1 MIQPSHQLVTPEEY
15 LAQEEI
21 SRDKHEYWFGETYM
35 MAGTSINHNQIV
47 NNTFKAFDRK
57 LEGRP
62 CRVFT
67 SDIRLR
73 SPKDDVYTYPDVM
86 VICGKIEIDPRQK
99 DTVMNPQVIVEVWSD
114 STRDYD
120 RGEKFKMCRKISSL
134 HEYVMIDQSA
144 PYIEH
149 YRRDGHFW
157 ILETLEGM
165 EAILRLRSLDL
176 EISFADIYR
185 QIEWTEQ
192 NKPTHKRKERIRKQ
206 NPK

>member
-1 MIQPSHQLVTPEEY
+1 MIHPSHQFITPEEY
-15 LAQEEI
+15 LAQEEL

-35 MAGTSINHNQIV
+35 MAGTSLNNNRIV
-47 NNTFKAFDRK
+47 ISTTNALVRV
-57 LEGRP
+57 LERRP
-62 CRVFT
+62 CSVFN

-73 SPKDDVYTYPDVM
+73 SPQDDVYTYPDVM
-86 VICGKIEIDPRQK
+86 VICGKIEIDPRQQ

-120 RGEKFKMCRKISSL
+120 RGEKFKMYRKIPSL
-134 HEYVMIDQSA
+134 REYVMIDQSS

-157 ILETLEGM
+157 VLETLE
-165 EAILRLRSLDL
+165 ELDAVLHLRSLDC

-185 QIEWTEQ
+185 QIEWTES
-192 NKPTHKRKERIRKQ
+192 KPKSGKRKKTS
-206 NPK
+206 

>member
-1 MIQPSHQLVTPEEY
+1 MIQPKLYLTPEEY
-15 LAQEEI
+15 LAVEET

-57 LEGRP
+57 LEGQP

-73 SPKDDVYTYPDVM
+73 SLQDDVYTYPDVM
-86 VICGKIEIDPRQK
+86 VICGEIEIDPRQQ

-114 STRDYD
+114 STQDYD
-120 RGEKFKMCRKISSL
+120 CGAKFKMYRKIPSL
-134 HEYVMIDQSA
+134 REYVMIDQAA

-157 ILETLEGM
+157 VLETLEGM
-165 EAILRLRSLDL
+165 DAKLRLRSLDC
-176 EISFADIYR
+176 EIDLAEIYR
-185 QIEWTEQ
+185 QVEWAEP
-192 NKPTHKRKERIRKQ
+192 KPKARKRKK
-206 NPK
+206 